1 MTKCEIKYHPDCIH
15 DVVFNDADNEQRLKM
30 IFRGF
35 RTRNLFLSGTN
46 GVGKTLI
53 ADLIVKY
60 LAQSSPL
67 LHLDNS
73 IETLMSKADLFNY
86 LQNALQCA
94 RITGANKNDR
104 LIVVFNELDKY
115 PKSLDKLWAVMDRM
129 VDDLLVIIT
138 TNSPMKFE
146 NAIRSRC
153 AKFNFTR
160 ITPSDFLERAQ
171 YILTQE
177 NIRLSNSTVLYYLT
191 SRTSSI
197 SDVRDYLGV
206 LDELIFLNQNNMPMP
221 NVPLN
226 STERPTLTL
235 AK

>member
-15 DVVFNDADNEQRLKM
+15 DVVFNDANNEQRLKM

-94 RITGANKNDR
+94 RIKIG
-104 LIVVFNELDKY
+104 
-115 PKSLDKLWAVMDRM
+115 
-129 VDDLLVIIT
+129 
-138 TNSPMKFE
+138 
-146 NAIRSRC
+146 
-153 AKFNFTR
+153 
-160 ITPSDFLERAQ
+160 RAH
-171 YILTQE
+171 
-177 NIRLSNSTVLYYLT
+177 V
-191 SRTSSI
+191 
-197 SDVRDYLGV
+197 
-206 LDELIFLNQNNMPMP
+206 
-221 NVPLN
+221 
-226 STERPTLTL
+226 
-235 AK
+235 